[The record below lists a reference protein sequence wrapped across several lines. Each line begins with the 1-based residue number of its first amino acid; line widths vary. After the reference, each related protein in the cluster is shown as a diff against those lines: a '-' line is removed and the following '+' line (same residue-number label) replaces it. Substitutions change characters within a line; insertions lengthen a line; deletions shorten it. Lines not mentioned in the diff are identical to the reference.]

1 MRTLLIA
8 VVSLPNLG
16 TALLGAAA
24 ANLVFGTVLY
34 LVMRG
39 KLDPPRVNDE
49 LKRALEDERQRADHD
64 VHRAWEQTRV
74 ALEEARQLSNEYER
88 LWNAERAVNDQLREV
103 VEQERRR
110 ADAALDQV
118 VKALARWERGKDAS

>member
-1 MRTLLIA
+1 MLVA
-8 VVSLPNLG
+8 AVSLPNLG

-39 KLDPPRVNDE
+39 KLDPPRVNDA
-49 LKRALEDERQRADHD
+49 LKQALEDERQRADHD
-64 VHRAWEQTRV
+64 VHLAWEQTRV
-74 ALEEARQLSNEYER
+74 ALEEARQLSSEYER
-88 LWNAERAVNDQLREV
+88 LWNAERAVNDRPREV